1 MGQKLKRRAWG
12 CILKSIITAD
22 LEHCIICGKPAEK
35 HHCFG
40 SANRHLSTKD
50 GLILPLCPE
59 HHRDG
64 ENAVHRNADMALM
77 VHMVGELSWIRVNA
91 LPFEDY
97 ESAKDRFRKRYG
109 KNYL

>member
-1 MGQKLKRRAWG
+1 
-12 CILKSIITAD
+12 
-22 LEHCIICGKPAEK
+22 
-35 HHCFG
+35 
-40 SANRHLSTKD
+40 
-50 GLILPLCPE
+50 
-59 HHRDG
+59 
-64 ENAVHRNADMALM
+64 MALM